1 MGRCVVWLVFGD
13 FPKVVL
19 SFEMAGNINW
29 ATQRYISQVTD
40 IVTKNAKNNKQ
51 K

>member
-1 MGRCVVWLVFGD
+1 MGRCVVWFVFGD

-19 SFEMAGNINW
+19 SFETAGNINL

-40 IVTKNAKNNKQ
+40 FVTNNNKN
-51 K
+51 KK